1 MSIDPCVALLNLG
14 VFFFFQ
20 EIKIIDS
27 KSKYQTQVILL
38 IMFQLSLRGSDFSL

>member
-14 VFFFFQ
+14 GFFFQ

-38 IMFQLSLRGSDFSL
+38 IMFQLSLRGRDFSL